1 MHVERA
7 ADLYTMA
14 MFVYKAAMCKPSG
27 IPLTP
32 PHPRFPGAHTLCPA
46 FRSHRPLCESPRTC
60 L

>member
-32 PHPRFPGAHTLCPA
+32 PPPLPRSTYSVSSF
-46 FRSHRPLCESPRTC
+46 
-60 L
+60 